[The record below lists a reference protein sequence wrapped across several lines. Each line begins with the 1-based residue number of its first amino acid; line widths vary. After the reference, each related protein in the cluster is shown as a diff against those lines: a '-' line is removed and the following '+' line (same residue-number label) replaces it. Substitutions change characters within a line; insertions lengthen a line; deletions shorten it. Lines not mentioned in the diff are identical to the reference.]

1 MKKPASKEKKK
12 LGCLIK
18 GLKVPGIGL
27 HIILVIS
34 ILIGIFAC
42 SESESIEF
50 KYVHTAVNL
59 RNGPGTN
66 HDVIVTLSPG
76 SKVEVIEKSGEW
88 WKVKTSEVDSG
99 YVYQSLLWPDPP
111 MPKPQQQLNAEQ
123 PKRKESLAKKT
134 ITQPTKKTITQPT
147 KETSEHSL
155 GYKLAVVET
164 GNYYYESDLKV
175 KRYNSL
181 INQLSGKYVDNK
193 QQIANITVTAKQIL
207 TENGIDEN
215 MINIMEGMNKIYDLN
230 NSYRK
235 YNEYSSCYVIFRI
248 NGYNHDKSLSLLQ
261 ESINTFGIKG
271 VLKKLGIK

>member
-1 MKKPASKEKKK
+1 MKKEEKNKS
-12 LGCLIK
+12 GCLII
-18 GLKVPGIGL
+18 GLKVLGIGFA
-27 HIILVIS
+27 IILVLS
-34 ILIGIFAC
+34 ILIAIFTD
-42 SESESIEF
+42 SGSKDDSGSIEF

-59 RNGPGTN
+59 RKGPGTD

-88 WKVKTSEVDSG
+88 WKVRTSEVDSG
-99 YVYQSLLWPDPP
+99 YVYQSLLKSDPKKQVEVSSGKTKSKSNVESSDNNP
-111 MPKPQQQLNAEQ
+111 T
-123 PKRKESLAKKT
+123 KET
-134 ITQPTKKTITQPT
+134 ITQST

-155 GYKLAVVET
+155 GYKLAVIET
-164 GNYYYESDLKV
+164 GKYYSESDLKV

-181 INQLSGKYVDNK
+181 INLLSGKYVENK
-193 QQIANITVTAKQIL
+193 QQIADKTVTAKQIL

-235 YNEYSSCYVIFRI
+235 YGEYSSCYLIFRI